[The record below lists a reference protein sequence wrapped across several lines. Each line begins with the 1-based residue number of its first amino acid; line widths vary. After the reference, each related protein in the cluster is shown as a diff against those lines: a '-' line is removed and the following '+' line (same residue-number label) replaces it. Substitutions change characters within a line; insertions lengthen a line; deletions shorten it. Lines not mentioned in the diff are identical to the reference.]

1 MFLPD
6 PLTPEAIEQV
16 RRSIVMLTPGQPG
29 LDREAALTLIAELQR
44 HQGADR
50 RLSELVE
57 SLRALLG
64 AAEG

>member
-1 MFLPD
+1 
-6 PLTPEAIEQV
+6 
-16 RRSIVMLTPGQPG
+16 MLTPGQPG
-29 LDREAALTLIAELQR
+29 LDHEAALTLIAELQR
-44 HQGADR
+44 HQGVDR